1 MDYKEIFSKRV
12 DFVYPGEKTEIIGIY
27 SNIKA
32 IKELALYILI

>member
-27 SNIKA
+27 SNVWQ
-32 IKELALYILI
+32 EYNYFR